1 MKIYETHDKAVKNIA
16 GYDVRPGL
24 FDVNGARITN
34 KGINFTIHTHFGTSV
49 ELLLFHPGE
58 DEPYAILPFPEAY
71 RIGDVYS
78 MIVFGLNHEDFEYAY
93 RVDGPYNPQKG
104 HLFNK
109 NNILLDPYARYVSG
123 QEIWGKRK
131 TQSYRAR
138 VVRDVFDWGDMP
150 QSSKALSELI
160 IYELHIRGF
169 TQHPSSN
176 VINKGTFAGLK
187 EKIPYL
193 KELGINAVE
202 LMPIFEFDE
211 MANERQYDNNK
222 LVDYWGYNTVSF
234 FAPNSSYTANK
245 SYHEEGTELKE
256 LIKALHENDI
266 EVILDVVF
274 NHTGEGNE
282 QGKNFC
288 FKGLDNKIY
297 YMLTPEGH
305 YYNFSG
311 CGNTLNCNNPTV
323 QQMILECLRYWTINY
338 RIDGFRFDLASI
350 LGRDHHGQ
358 PMNNPPLLRMLAY
371 DSVLRN
377 VKLIAEAWDA
387 GGLYQVGSFPASKR
401 WAEWN
406 GRYRDSLRGYL
417 KGYNHEAWNVAW
429 SICGSSDLYGG
440 YLSEHHNN
448 YSGYNSCINFFTCH
462 DGFTL
467 YDLYSYNDKHNL
479 NNGWFNTDG
488 TNNNLSWNCGEEGET
503 DNTEVLTLRYRMMR
517 NACAILMCSRGA
529 PMFLAGDE
537 FGNTQFG
544 NNNSYCQDNEI
555 SWLDWSYLEK
565 NKDLFE
571 FFKFMIAF
579 RKKHKIIQKK
589 LPNAVCGMDGLHAHY
604 IYGDQVENIPQD
616 TRFIGISMAGYDSKQ
631 QQDDIIYIAVNT
643 HWENNHITLPPTY
656 NAGSWFLTVNTY
668 GDENKKYYY
677 EEGQEK
683 RIEHNFVIRP
693 RSVCVF
699 VLKKF

>member
-49 ELLLFHPGE
+49 ELLLFRPGE

-517 NACAILMCSRGA
+517 NACAVLMCSRGA